1 MSKQQAIHPSDLDI
15 MMFLDGELSGDEAK
29 RVEVFLDSDEEA
41 NTKAACLGQMTALVR
56 GSVELAADAAEDKL
70 AGLWAGIESGIQTE
84 MNMADLASVSGQA
97 VSEASSVTVEADVVP
112 IGSAAKKAEERATQ
126 ELVEKASWFGGWQ
139 SHIMT
144 GAIVAAA
151 VAVLMVAT
159 RSDQA
164 QETATARTTISTPAN
179 QPITMPVVL
188 KPQAPEIEKL
198 EVYDGSGTIMMV
210 GGPDDSSAV
219 VWISND
225 TDVVEDPI

>member
-1 MSKQQAIHPSDLDI
+1 MSKQQAMNPSDLDI

-29 RVEVFLDSDEEA
+29 RVEVFLDNDEEA
-41 NTKAACLGQMTALVR
+41 NTKAACLGQMTELVR
-56 GSVELAADAAEDKL
+56 GSMELAADAAEEKL
-70 AGLWAGIESGIQTE
+70 AGLWAGIESGIQSE
-84 MNMADLASVSGQA
+84 KNLADVSG
-97 VSEASSVTVEADVVP
+97 VSSEASAVEADIVP
-112 IGSAAKKAEERATQ
+112 IGSAAIKAEERATQ

-159 RSDQA
+159 RSDKVEQ
-164 QETATARTTISTPAN
+164 ATAARRITAPAN

-198 EVYDGSGTIMMV
+198 EVYNGSGTIMMV

-219 VWISND
+219 IWITND

>member
-1 MSKQQAIHPSDLDI
+1 
-15 MMFLDGELSGDEAK
+15 MFLDGELSGDEAK
-29 RVEVFLDSDEEA
+29 RVEVFLDSDDEA
-41 NTKAACLGQMTALVR
+41 NTKAACLGQMTELVR
-56 GSVELAADAAEDKL
+56 GSMELAADAAEDKL
-70 AGLWAGIESGIQTE
+70 AGLWAGIESGIQSE
-84 MNMADLASVSGQA
+84 MNLADLASVSRQA
-97 VSEASSVTVEADVVP
+97 ASEAASGAVEADVVP

-159 RSDQA
+159 RSDKVEQA
-164 QETATARTTISTPAN
+164 TATRTISAPVLETV
-179 QPITMPVVL
+179 QVVL
-188 KPQAPEIEKL
+188 TPQAPEIEKL

-210 GGPDDSSAV
+210 GDADDSSAV
-219 VWISND
+219 IWISND